1 MGDIRLKGR
10 IIGFEEYE
18 NYLLQD
24 AFGESSPFRFLSC
37 TDAPVSFVVVNPF
50 FIVEDYTFEIED
62 AAMRSLNLSER
73 SPGSIAVMC
82 IVRPGEQAL
91 AVNLRSPLVIN
102 TESGVFAQTVLQN
115 ETYGVSVPFTAKRA
129 GE

>member
-1 MGDIRLKGR
+1 MGDIRLKGT

-24 AFGESSPFRFLSC
+24 AFGESSPFRFLLC

-50 FIVEDYTFEIED
+50 SIVEDYAFEIEET
-62 AAMRSLNLSER
+62 AMRGLDLSER
-73 SPGSIAVMC
+73 SPGNIAVMC

-102 TESGVFAQTVLQN
+102 TESGVFAQVVLQN
-115 ETYGVSVPFTAKRA
+115 ETYGVSVPFTAQQA
-129 GE
+129 GV